1 MAFWRVSL
9 VHSGEKSLFSPERVL
24 MPEIPADDDG
34 SDVYDSGYVSM
45 GVVAFLAFVGLCAA
59 IYGVA
64 EWLINHSAAVSIPL
78 K

>member
-1 MAFWRVSL
+1 MN
-9 VHSGEKSLFSPERVL
+9 
-24 MPEIPADDDG
+24 EIPADDDG

-59 IYGVA
+59 IYGVV
-64 EWLINHSAAVSIPL
+64 EWLVNHSAAVSIPL

>member
-1 MAFWRVSL
+1 
-9 VHSGEKSLFSPERVL
+9 

>member
-1 MAFWRVSL
+1 MN
-9 VHSGEKSLFSPERVL
+9 
-24 MPEIPADDDG
+24 EIPADDDG

-59 IYGVA
+59 IYCAA
-64 EWLINHSAAVSIPL
+64 EWLINHSAPVSLPM